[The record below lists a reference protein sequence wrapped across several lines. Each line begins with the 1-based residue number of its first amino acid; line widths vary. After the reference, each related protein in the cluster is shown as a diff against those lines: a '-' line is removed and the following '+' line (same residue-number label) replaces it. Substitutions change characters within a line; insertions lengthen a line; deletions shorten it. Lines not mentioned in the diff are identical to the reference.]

1 MDRCDK
7 KVQLSNSHSLK
18 QFKTQAKP
26 IKKLNLNESVS
37 SLNSWRSK
45 PNANL
50 RLYYS
55 TGKKLSASKKMNK
68 SQFNLPVYPKQV
80 YNSYYINLEKND
92 YREKLKYLIQKNKNI
107 KKMYQLDPKSLTS
120 SQQKR

>member
-1 MDRCDK
+1 M
-7 KVQLSNSHSLK
+7 
-18 QFKTQAKP
+18 
-26 IKKLNLNESVS
+26 
-37 SLNSWRSK
+37 NSWRSK

-50 RLYYS
+50 SLYYS

-80 YNSYYINLEKND
+80 YNSYYFNLEKND